1 MTALKRLP
9 GSVSPYVDNK
19 PDAVSVG
26 ALCAGY
32 LKPNDCASCVNS
44 TIPLLQQK
52 CPNQKGAV
60 AWRVKCMVRYGP
72 PVTNNYD
79 IWFVAN
85 EISVTKVKDVVGL
98 EKALNS
104 LGGMLSKSLDH
115 RMLYGYGLQAYG
127 SGNQTLHMVMQCTQD
142 TLPND
147 CNSCLQHIS
156 REMKPCCSGATAAAM
171 LTPNCYL
178 RYAHADFRIL

>member
-1 MTALKRLP
+1 MTALKTLP
-9 GSVSPYVDNK
+9 GSVSPYVGNK

-32 LKPNDCASCVNS
+32 LKPKDCASCVSS
-44 TIPLLQQK
+44 TIPPLQQK

-79 IWFVAN
+79 IWFVAH
-85 EISVTKVKDVVGL
+85 EISEAKVKDVAGL

-104 LGGMLSKSLDH
+104 LGGMLSESLD
-115 RMLYGYGLQAYG
+115 RRTLYAYGFQAYG
-127 SGNQTLHMVMQCTQD
+127 SANQTLHLVMQCTLD
-142 TLPND
+142 TLTKD
-147 CNSCLQHIS
+147 CSTCLQQIS
-156 REMKPCCSGATAAAM
+156 REMKPCCSGAAAVAM

-178 RYAHADFRIL
+178 